1 MVRKAKLV
9 GVLLITVLLHVLFL
23 SICVASENQ
32 PCRPS
37 SCGHIQNISNPF
49 RLKGDPSRC
58 GDPDPAYEL
67 VCENNRTILYGK
79 YYVTEIN
86 YDNYTIRVVVP
97 GLEKGKCFSTPPY
110 SLTLYDVDQFRPDG
124 HNAIVLMNC
133 TRPVISDRNYIRITP
148 CNTSTNG
155 SSFSS
160 QSYAYALVGDSKQ
173 VRDLPYSCTFG
184 ITVITDKFQ
193 AGSESPISSM
203 SDLQEMLLMG
213 IELSFRRIIWHIDGL
228 QCNLNYRD
236 KTSYCFTKKC
246 EFSFKEQKKSLETEL
261 CSSIKLVSSTSM
273 TNYSCLI

>member
-37 SCGHIQNISNPF
+37 SCGHIRNISNPF

-97 GLEKGKCFSTPPY
+97 GLEKGNCFSTPPY
-110 SLTLYDVDQFRPDG
+110 SLTGYDVHPYRFFYG

-133 TRPVISDRNYIRITP
+133 TRPVISDRNYIPITL

-173 VRDLPYSCTFG
+173 MRDLPYSCTFG

-213 IELSFRRIIWHIDGL
+213 IKFSFLCSKCNIHLRCIPNISDHTVRCVGLS
-228 QCNLNYRD
+228 
-236 KTSYCFTKKC
+236 
-246 EFSFKEQKKSLETEL
+246 EFSFREQKKLLETEI
-261 CSSIKLVSSTSM
+261 CSSVK
-273 TNYSCLI
+273 

>member
-37 SCGHIQNISNPF
+37 SCGHIRNISNPF

-86 YDNYTIRVVVP
+86 YDNYTIRIVVP
-97 GLEKGKCFSTPPY
+97 GLEKGNF
-110 SLTLYDVDQFRPDG
+110 
-124 HNAIVLMNC
+124 LMNC
-133 TRPVISDRNYIRITP
+133 TRPVISDRNYIPITL

-173 VRDLPYSCTFG
+173 MRDLPYSCTFG

-193 AGSESPISSM
+193 AGSESPIS
-203 SDLQEMLLMG
+203 
-213 IELSFRRIIWHIDGL
+213 
-228 QCNLNYRD
+228 
-236 KTSYCFTKKC
+236 
-246 EFSFKEQKKSLETEL
+246 
-261 CSSIKLVSSTSM
+261 
-273 TNYSCLI
+273 